1 MNIFVLK
8 LYFRL
13 KIYFKKCKFHFQLA
27 FFKGEDCSELR
38 FAWKYDALPSTIE
51 KQFPCRVCTRHVEH
65 IVLCALLDWLS
76 RIGRI
81 TKFIWQYFR
90 DEILPCTRNSACFL
104 SGEQHTPATGVNKCS
119 NPDEGASNEVSSL
132 ANEKFISSRNTYG
145 AKGKAVRVSG
155 GVFSHH
161 IGSPTRH
168 SGVLGCT

>member
-1 MNIFVLK
+1 MSADYGCRRFFLWRNWGGWWGNGFMNIFVLK

-51 KQFPCRVCTRHVEH
+51 EQFPCRVCTRHVKH
-65 IVLCALLDWLS
+65 IVPCGLLDWLL

-90 DEILPCTRNSACFL
+90 DEILPSTRNSRLFPFGGTEAN
-104 SGEQHTPATGVNKCS
+104 HWRYKWATQM
-119 NPDEGASNEVSSL
+119 
-132 ANEKFISSRNTYG
+132 
-145 AKGKAVRVSG
+145 KG
-155 GVFSHH
+155 
-161 IGSPTRH
+161 PQTR
-168 SGVLGCT
+168 